1 MRLESSDG
9 LGVVIILRHMAS
21 VKSQRDP
28 SFNEHEFLKEK
39 AGFYGYQPV
48 RVAERGGAWTY
59 SCSQP
64 PGHTFTFDELP
75 REIRDRVHLLE
86 CVEPYV
92 TIPGVGMRLSG
103 THAHFWLAMPHGYG
117 DPDVDAI

>member
-1 MRLESSDG
+1 
-9 LGVVIILRHMAS
+9 MARARS
-21 VKSQRDP
+21 KPDP
-28 SFNEHEFLKEK
+28 DFSEHEFLKDK

-48 RVAERGGAWTY
+48 RVAEKDGAWTY

-64 PGHTFTFDELP
+64 PGRVFTFDELP

-86 CVEPYV
+86 CVAPYV
-92 TIPGVGMRLSG
+92 TIPGVGMRLSQ
-103 THAHFWLAMPHGYG
+103 TPTHFWLAMPHGYG